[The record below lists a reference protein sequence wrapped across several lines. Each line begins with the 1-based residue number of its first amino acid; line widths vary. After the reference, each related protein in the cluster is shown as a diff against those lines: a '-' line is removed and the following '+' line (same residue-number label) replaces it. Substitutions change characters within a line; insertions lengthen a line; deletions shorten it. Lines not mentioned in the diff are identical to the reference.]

1 MGFIKHQIPPFFR
14 RRTFSDKLSDT
25 NDFITANWRPLLKML
40 TVVILP
46 VCAIMPLC
54 FRGILSTYGQLYYSN
69 DQTGIIAKFIFY
81 VVVMIILLI
90 ISLLFVTSIVYAL
103 IKLYHATNE
112 DGTPVNENLSKMTIK
127 EFMPYARQQMGATLK
142 SIFAYILWCFAL
154 ITIVAMIIF
163 FVLRNSIPESL
174 SWIIQVCGQTLSIPA
189 MFLLPVYS
197 FEHIGLFS
205 GIRKA
210 IVYGFKTW
218 RGIFAVYFVF
228 SIITN
233 IISGF
238 CSLPFIIT
246 LFLKIFFA
254 TGNVDNLAF
263 TSSIWFNFVCY
274 LTAIFALYAIFVCGT
289 AMLIAI
295 AYQYGH
301 ACSVL
306 DTNNFDNEDKDFDDF
321 DKDAANEDNF

>member
-25 NDFITANWRPLLKML
+25 TDFITANWRPLLKML

-46 VCAIMPLC
+46 ICTIMVLC
-54 FRGILSTYGQLYYSN
+54 FRGILSAYGQLYNSN
-69 DQTGIIAKFIFY
+69 DQTGMIAKFTLY

-90 ISLLFVTSIVYAL
+90 ISSLLVTSIVYAL

-142 SIFAYILWCFAL
+142 SIFAYIWCFAL

-163 FVLRNSIPESL
+163 FMLRNFISESL
-174 SWIIQVCGQTLSIPA
+174 LILIIQGCFYALLIPA

-228 SIITN
+228 YIIVY

-246 LFLKIFFA
+246 LFLKLFFA
-254 TGNVDNLAF
+254 TGNVDNLTF